1 MLNLKIALLNLVLG
15 MLFRKLILFFSFL
28 ALASCASIT
37 QGTNQVISFS
47 IDPIEAKCSVVN
59 KDNAT
64 IGTISGRS
72 NLLQVSK
79 GAGDLVAS
87 CSADNYEP
95 KITRIASTTQTAGVL
110 GIAIDFGITD
120 MLTGAMWKYP
130 DHVAIVLDKKKV
142 R

>member
-1 MLNLKIALLNLVLG
+1 MNLKTLSVIIFSLG
-15 MLFRKLILFFSFL
+15 LSN
-28 ALASCASIT
+28 CASIT

-47 IDPIEAKCSVVN
+47 IDPIDAKCSVVN

-64 IGTISGRS
+64 IGTVSGKS

-79 GAGDLVAS
+79 GAGDLIAS

-95 KITRIASTTQTAGVL
+95 NTTRIASTTQTAGVL

-130 DHVAIVLDKKKV
+130 DHVAIVMDKKKT

>member
-1 MLNLKIALLNLVLG
+1 MNLKTLSVIIFSLG
-15 MLFRKLILFFSFL
+15 LSN
-28 ALASCASIT
+28 CASIT

-47 IDPIEAKCSVVN
+47 IDPIDAKCTVVN

-64 IGTISGRS
+64 IGTVSGKS

-79 GAGDLVAS
+79 GAGDLIAS

-95 KITRIASTTQTAGVL
+95 KTTRIASTTQTAGVL

-130 DHVAIVLDKKKV
+130 DHVAIVMDKKKI